1 MLKTD
6 DRVLILAPH
15 PDDEVLG
22 CGGVILQAIKKG
34 LPLKIVFFTYGDS
47 NEWSFLK
54 YRKRLIVTPKQI
66 RGMGLVRYKEA
77 LEAVK
82 ILGLSSNHVIFLG
95 YPDFSTLNIWYSRW
109 RKQLPLLSTLTKVRE
124 VPYENAFR
132 PGALYK
138 GEEILKDL
146 KTILSDFRPTKIFL
160 SHRNDLNTDHQAMY
174 LFTRIV
180 LWDLKPKL
188 KAQRYPYLI
197 HFDKWPYP
205 RAYQPLEFLNPPK
218 SLEKKMNW
226 ITLPLTD
233 EEVKMKYEA
242 LKAHKTQFAT
252 NKKYL
257 DSFIKKNE
265 LFGDYTIIPGNKIMT
280 TRQIDQGA
288 ISSNIPIEELLLD
301 EEGAMYV
308 GIIDQ
313 SIKLENSNF
322 IVSVTLSGFLPK
334 REGKDR
340 PKRDETPKKQGL
352 MHKAFS
358 RFIYRNIED
367 VLPTIKEGVLPITI
381 ASALPRRNMG
391 LSFYLFGYRFD
402 QPFGDMPK
410 IWVRVGRK
418 GYNIFDLNLEV
429 PEQIEIVRTGSKI
442 KMTVPLELLGDPDRI
457 LINVKN
463 SLSTVTLD
471 WVPWRIIKI
480 KD

>member
-22 CGGVILQAIKKG
+22 CAGVILQAIKKG
-34 LPLKIVFFTYGDS
+34 LPLKVVFFTYGDS
-47 NEWSFLK
+47 NEWSFLR
-54 YRKRLIVTPKQI
+54 YSKRPIITPKQV

-82 ILGLSSNHVIFLG
+82 ILGLSSNQLIFLG
-95 YPDFSTLNIWYSRW
+95 YPDFGTLNIWYLRW
-109 RKQLPLLSTLTKVRE
+109 RNQLPLLSTLTKVRE
-124 VPYENAFR
+124 VPYKNAFR
-132 PGALYK
+132 PEALYK

-146 KTILSDFRPTKIFL
+146 KTIISDFRPTKIFL
-160 SHRNDLNTDHQAMY
+160 SHRNDLNTDHQALY

-180 LWDLKPKL
+180 LWDLKPKI
-188 KAQRYPYLI
+188 KPQRYPYLI

-205 RAYQPLEFLNPPK
+205 RTYQPSEALNPPK
-218 SLEKKMNW
+218 SLEEKMKW
-226 ITLPLTD
+226 IKLPLN
-233 EEVKMKYEA
+233 EEEIRMKHEA
-242 LKAHKTQFAT
+242 LKAHKTQFDT

-257 DSFIKKNE
+257 DSFIKTNE
-265 LFGDYTIIPGNKIMT
+265 LFGDYTIIPANEIGT
-280 TRQIDQGA
+280 SSHIDQGA
-288 ISSNIPIEELLLD
+288 ISSSIPIEELMLD

-308 GIIDQ
+308 GIVDQ
-313 SIKLENSNF
+313 SIKLENDNF

-334 REGKDR
+334 REGKEP
-340 PKRDETPKKQGL
+340 PKKPPKKQGL

-358 RFIYRNIED
+358 RLVYRNIED
-367 VLPTIKEGVLPITI
+367 VLPTIKEGVLPITV

-402 QPFGDMPK
+402 HPFGEMPK

-429 PEQIEIVRTGSKI
+429 PEQIEVVRTGSKI
-442 KMTVPLELLGDPDRI
+442 KAVVPLELLGDPDRI

-463 SLSTVTLD
+463 GLGAFTLD

-480 KD
+480 KN